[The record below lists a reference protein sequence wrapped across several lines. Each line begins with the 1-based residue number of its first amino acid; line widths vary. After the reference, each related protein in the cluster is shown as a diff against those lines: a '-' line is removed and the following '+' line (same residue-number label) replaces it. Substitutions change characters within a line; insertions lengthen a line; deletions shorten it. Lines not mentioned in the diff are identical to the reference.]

1 MNRSVALASALAAVL
16 LSIAVVAAGA
26 FGGATYWE
34 HVELTAAQQTA
45 ATLPDMAKQAV
56 PKILGYDYQSVE
68 RSSVEAL
75 QLMTP
80 SFRKRYQEMTDKN
93 HIFDNAKQR
102 QVISQVNVVG
112 VGMLSSQRDSGS
124 VLVFV
129 NRVITD
135 KAKQPT
141 YEGSRLRVE
150 YQRVG
155 DQWLINEMTPIF

>member
-1 MNRSVALASALAAVL
+1 MVLVNALVGVL
-16 LSIAVVAAGA
+16 LAVAVVAGGA
-26 FGGATYWE
+26 FGGAAYWK
-34 HVELTAAQQTA
+34 HVQLTSAQQTA
-45 ATLPDMAKQAV
+45 ATLPDLAKQAV

-80 SFRKRYQEMTDKN
+80 SFRKRYQDMTAKN

-102 QVISQVNVVG
+102 QVISQVNIVG

-135 KAKQPT
+135 KAKQPR

-150 YQRVG
+150 YQRIG
-155 DQWLINEMTPIF
+155 DRWLINEMTPIF

>member
-1 MNRSVALASALAAVL
+1 MSRWVALASALAGVL
-16 LSIAVVAAGA
+16 LSAAVVAGGA
-26 FGGATYWE
+26 FGGVEYWK

-45 ATLPDMAKQAV
+45 ATLPDMAKEAV

-75 QLMTP
+75 RLMTP
-80 SFRKRYQEMTDKN
+80 SFRKRYEDMTAKN

-102 QVISQVNVVG
+102 QVISQVNIVG

-135 KAKQPT
+135 KAKHPT

-150 YQRVG
+150 YERIG
-155 DQWLINEMTPIF
+155 KQWLINEMTPIF

>member
-1 MNRSVALASALAAVL
+1 MSRWATWVTALVGLVLSA
-16 LSIAVVAAGA
+16 AVVA
-26 FGGATYWE
+26 GGAIGGWQYWK
-34 HVELTAAQQTA
+34 HVQLTSSEQTA
-45 ATLPDMAKQAV
+45 QILPDLAKAAV

-80 SFRKRYQEMTDKN
+80 SFRKRYEDMTAKN

-102 QVISQVNVVG
+102 QVISQVNIVG
-112 VGMLSSQRDSGS
+112 AGMLSSQRDSGS

-135 KAKQPT
+135 KAKKPT
-141 YEGSRLRVE
+141 YEGSRLRVD
-150 YQRVG
+150 YQRIG
-155 DQWLINEMTPIF
+155 DNWLINEMTPIF

>member
-1 MNRSVALASALAAVL
+1 MSRWVTALFGLL
-16 LSIAVVAAGA
+16 LSAAVVAGSA
-26 FGGATYWE
+26 FGGVTYWR

-45 ATLPDMAKQAV
+45 AVLPDMAKQAV

-75 QLMTP
+75 ALMTP
-80 SFRKRYQEMTDKN
+80 SFRKRYQDMTAKN

-102 QVISQVNVVG
+102 QVISQVSIVG
-112 VGMLSSQRDSGS
+112 VGMLSSHRDSGS

-150 YQRVG
+150 YQRIG
-155 DQWLINEMTPIF
+155 GQWLINEMTPIF